1 MVSQK
6 KEEMMITLENPSTE
20 LNMSLKTQIPP
31 NVPRCPCC
39 GFTLVEKSMPQCL
52 SPSRIT
58 ELFSSNNAPLD
69 SERAAL
75 NAVTLKGAEYLSVL
89 QQRISTTRET
99 LEALLEE
106 QTRQIKDLADAKA
119 LLNPIRKLPE
129 DVLIKIFTAC
139 IPSRIDDMIDAFPGE
154 YDSLDTKNAPWVLSQ
169 VCASWRRAT
178 LATAKLWS
186 CISLAMD
193 KYVNHMECIFRFSIL
208 LARTGTNP
216 LMVCIDADADFSCH
230 PLLAMVLPT
239 SSRWTDLSVTAP
251 LLSFLPFNNISHALP
266 LLQFLDI
273 RVTGAGTSVGG
284 FESTHVVRGFEY
296 APDLRWLNLDDQTA
310 PGLTPFSQWLRL
322 PMDSEKVSR
331 LNAFTTPSD
340 AASLLE
346 WHGAK
351 NTKEFCLS
359 MLTYPGLLQQ
369 TVDVPTIRHTLLQN
383 LSVTEQASECVPGSI
398 AELVSHLC
406 LPALQK
412 LTLIYKEGSII
423 LPTIDHDTTSLL
435 TDLEIL
441 SDPPAVLD
449 EHSVIDML
457 RWTPRLRHLELAV
470 KVTTPD
476 IFKALGDIEDEVF
489 ELIPC
494 LKTISFMGAEF
505 QFDDYGHIITEM
517 VEARS
522 RTEHEDGAFRFLEE
536 VYLNEEIGDEE
547 IWEELCHGGL
557 KVFVIAT

>member
-1 MVSQK
+1 MK
-6 KEEMMITLENPSTE
+6 APLDNPSSE
-20 LNMSLKTQIPP
+20 LNMILKDTFSR
-31 NVPRCPCC
+31 NAPRCPCC
-39 GFTLVEKSMPQCL
+39 GFTFMEKSMPQNL
-52 SPSRIT
+52 SSSRIA
-58 ELFSSNNAPLD
+58 ELSSSNNAPLD
-69 SERAAL
+69 SERALL
-75 NAVTLKGAEYLSVL
+75 NNATLEGAESLSEL
-89 QQRISTTRET
+89 QQRISTTRQT

-106 QTRQIKDLADAKA
+106 QTRQIKDLADTKA
-119 LLNPIRKLPE
+119 LLNPVRKLPE
-129 DVLIKIFTAC
+129 NVLIKIFSAC
-139 IPSRIDDMIDAFPGE
+139 TPTHIDDMIYAFPDE
-154 YDSLDTKNAPWVLSQ
+154 YDSLNTKNAPWVLSQ
-169 VCASWRRAT
+169 VCAGWRHAT

-193 KYVNHMECIFRFSIL
+193 KYLNHMECIFRFSIL

-216 LMVCIDADADFSCH
+216 LMVCIDADFDFSCH

-266 LLQFLDI
+266 FLQFLDI

-284 FESTHVVRGFEY
+284 SEFTHVQVRGFEY
-296 APDLRWLNLDDQTA
+296 APNLRWLNLDDQTT

-322 PMDSEKVSR
+322 PMDSENVSR

-359 MLTYPGLLQQ
+359 MLTYPCLLRQ

-383 LSVTEQASECVPGSI
+383 LSVTEDTSECTPGSI

-423 LPTIDHDTTSLL
+423 LPTMDYDTTPVL

-441 SDPPAVLD
+441 SDPPAALD
-449 EHSVIDML
+449 ENSVVDML

-470 KVTTPD
+470 TFTTPD
-476 IFKALGDIEDEVF
+476 VFKALGDIEDEVF

-494 LKTISFMGAEF
+494 LKTISLMGAQF
-505 QFDDYGHIITEM
+505 PFDDHGHVITEM
-517 VEARS
+517 VKARS
-522 RTEHEDGAFRFLEE
+522 RTAREDVAFRFLEE

>member
-1 MVSQK
+1 
-6 KEEMMITLENPSTE
+6 
-20 LNMSLKTQIPP
+20 MSLKDQF
-31 NVPRCPCC
+31 PRNSFFITNR
-39 GFTLVEKSMPQCL
+39 GAILFQQRASLKTTTLE
-52 SPSRIT
+52 
-58 ELFSSNNAPLD
+58 
-69 SERAAL
+69 
-75 NAVTLKGAEYLSVL
+75 GAEYLSEL
-89 QQRISTTRET
+89 QQRISTTRKT

-139 IPSRIDDMIDAFPGE
+139 TPTHIDDMIYAFPDE
-154 YDSLDTKNAPWVLSQ
+154 HDSLNTKNAPWVLSQ
-169 VCASWRRAT
+169 VCARWRHAT

-193 KYVNHMECIFRFSIL
+193 KYVNHMECIFRFGIL

-216 LMVCIDADADFSCH
+216 LMVCIDADADFSRH

-284 FESTHVVRGFEY
+284 SESTHVQVRGFEY
-296 APDLRWLNLDDQTA
+296 APNLRWLNLDDQTA

-346 WHGAK
+346 WPGAK

-359 MLTYPGLLQQ
+359 MLTCPGILDQ

-383 LSVTEQASECVPGSI
+383 LSVTEDASECTPGSI

-423 LPTIDHDTTSLL
+423 LPTIDHDTIPVL

-441 SDPPAVLD
+441 SDPPTGLD
-449 EHSVIDML
+449 ESSVIDML

-470 KVTTPD
+470 KFTTSD
-476 IFKALGDIEDEVF
+476 VFKALGDIEDEVF

-494 LKTISFMGAEF
+494 LKTISLMGAQF
-505 QFDDYGHIITEM
+505 QFDDYGHVITEM
-517 VEARS
+517 VDTRS
-522 RTEHEDGAFRFLEE
+522 RTEHEDVAFRFLEE